1 MPPLDT
7 RQIGKPKLGGPFE
20 LLDHNGKTRTD
31 KDFVGKFMLI
41 YFGFTFC
48 PDICPEELTKMV
60 EVVDALG
67 MPCHPS
73 MLLKTLFL
81 KQTQRPEL
89 RPDRSSPCS
98 FRSIP
103 SATRL
108 KSSAIT

>member
-1 MPPLDT
+1 VPPLDT

-81 KQTQRPEL
+81 NRQNARNCARIGPA
-89 RPDRSSPCS
+89 RVHFGRSQA
-98 FRSIP
+98 RH
-103 SATRL
+103 A
-108 KSSAIT
+108 